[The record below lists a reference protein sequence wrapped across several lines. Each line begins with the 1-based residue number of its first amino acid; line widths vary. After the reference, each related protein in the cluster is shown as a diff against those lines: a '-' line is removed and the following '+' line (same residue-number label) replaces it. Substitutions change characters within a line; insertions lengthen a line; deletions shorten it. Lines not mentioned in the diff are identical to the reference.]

1 MQSLSSPCANTA
13 IDRIVRSRDE
23 HSSAGAAKILAHT
36 LDKLPTNASSDCES
50 TCARRYRFE
59 ARGGGAGVVA
69 AVETDAPL
77 LVDVV
82 AVVVV
87 VDDGSR
93 QVWTRLDL
101 RPVRM
106 NAPIRWSSRT
116 TGTGAFHCASSRR
129 VLCTGRP
136 FVIRHSSISWH
147 EPAPNQHHAVP
158 LCSHTSR
165 HVKLACSSRMASVS
179 CSTLSNSELACPSA
193 SLTSDSLR
201 PSTPNRSYHCAKPC
215 SSPKRKMTYCEAAT
229 CQ

>member
-1 MQSLSSPCANTA
+1 MLGQLLHAKHRVSLARESLVVLPHRTFSPGSRSDGTMQSLSSPCANTA

-116 TGTGAFHCASSRR
+116 TEECFALEGHSS
-129 VLCTGRP
+129 
-136 FVIRHSSISWH
+136 FVIR
-147 EPAPNQHHAVP
+147 Q
-158 LCSHTSR
+158 SHGTNRHPTS
-165 HVKLACSSRMASVS
+165 
-179 CSTLSNSELACPSA
+179 T
-193 SLTSDSLR
+193 
-201 PSTPNRSYHCAKPC
+201 TPYPC
-215 SSPKRKMTYCEAAT
+215 AAT
-229 CQ
+229 RAGT